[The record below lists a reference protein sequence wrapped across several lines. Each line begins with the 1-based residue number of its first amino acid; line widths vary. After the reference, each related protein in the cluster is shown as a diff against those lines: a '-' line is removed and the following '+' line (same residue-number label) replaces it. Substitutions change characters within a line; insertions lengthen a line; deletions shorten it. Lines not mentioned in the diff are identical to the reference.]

1 MRLQRDEHMARARVG
16 PGASEGER
24 AATEGRTVGL
34 VRQPLLGLVPLG
46 MDLRV
51 GSDTHL
57 DEKA

>member
-1 MRLQRDEHMARARVG
+1 MRLQRYEHVARARVG

-46 MDLRV
+46 MDLR
-51 GSDTHL
+51 
-57 DEKA
+57 